1 MYGLTGVTP
10 GFEFFRLPIVN
21 HAHDLN
27 RQSGHRLRIIIAH
40 PFGNH
45 GELQVM
51 RDFVV
56 GWSTMLELTR
66 SCPTEGPWT
75 IAALLDGSP
84 IVTSET
90 IVFSSVTVPHLT
102 RNPFLAA
109 TSYFIAVPARSPQT
123 VCYGVQRAVTARC
136 RRRFHSTV
144 EEFDSK
150 TYLAEAQIGG
160 RSLAVSDPVA
170 TTCMC

>member
-27 RQSGHRLRIIIAH
+27 RQSGHRLRIIIVH

-56 GWSTMLELTR
+56 GWSTLLELTR
-66 SCPTEGPWT
+66 PLSNIRALDHSSAARGLFDRDFRNVCILLSDSSTFDTESISCRY
-75 IAALLDGSP
+75 
-84 IVTSET
+84 
-90 IVFSSVTVPHLT
+90 IVFYRRACAISTDSLVTVFSEKCQLDTH
-102 RNPFLAA
+102 NM
-109 TSYFIAVPARSPQT
+109 
-123 VCYGVQRAVTARC
+123 
-136 RRRFHSTV
+136 H
-144 EEFDSK
+144 
-150 TYLAEAQIGG
+150 AESISEK
-160 RSLAVSDPVA
+160 R
-170 TTCMC
+170 